1 MTSAPATLACRNLT
15 KTFGGV
21 TALRDVSLKVSTGE
35 VLGIIRPNG
44 SGKSTLFNVLSGEL
58 RPTAGEVAWAGTRI
72 DGRAA
77 YAVASMGIVR
87 TYQSASVFPAL
98 TVRESMQFAHWAA
111 GTKVGLPIDKVAA
124 LTGLHDQM
132 HQHCGALPYG
142 YQKLLGVAL
151 GLLTAPRILLLDEP
165 AAGLNQAE
173 VRRFLQLIRDIR
185 GVADIGIGII
195 DHDMSLVMPAC
206 DRIAVLNFGTLVA
219 LGTPAEIQRNE
230 TVLAIYLSGDVR
242 TDASR

>member
-1 MTSAPATLACRNLT
+1 VTSAPAILACRNLT

-21 TALRDVSLKVSTGE
+21 TALRDVSLEVSTGE
-35 VLGIIRPNG
+35 VLGIIGPNG

-151 GLLTAPRILLLDEP
+151 GLLAAPRILLLDEP
-165 AAGLNQAE
+165 AAGLSSGE
-173 VRRFLQLIRDIR
+173 STEMTRFLQKLDPGLAILLIE
-185 GVADIGIGII
+185 
-195 DHDMSLVMPAC
+195 HDMDVVFDIAEEISVLHFG
-206 DRIAVLNFGTLVA
+206 AVLETGTPKQIHSSKRVQEIY
-219 LGTPAEIQRNE
+219 LGTE
-230 TVLAIYLSGDVR
+230 
-242 TDASR
+242 